1 MSNWK
6 LKTSAIK
13 KAFTFVPSFFLFP
26 RKTHCICLEAQSSSV
41 FLLKAIYPIS
51 LSWSF
56 YAYTEMTKT
65 VWTRSVIEELDSS
78 EYGVTAPEYNPWL
91 WLICCHYH
99 FSPNLARFLQASSLV
114 GEPPVPKTKSWI
126 CTPTTIL
133 VITNNSN
140 PCLRPLISG
149 TTNITPLLLT
159 DPGRI
164 LK

>member
-6 LKTSAIK
+6 LKNSAIK

-65 VWTRSVIEELDSS
+65 VWTRSVIEELDSL

-91 WLICCHYH
+91 WLICYHYH

-114 GEPPVPKTKSWI
+114 GEPPVPKPSLESAHLQPFSLLPI
-126 CTPTTIL
+126 IPIL
-133 VITNNSN
+133 ALDLSYLALRILN
-140 PCLRPLISG
+140 PSLLR
-149 TTNITPLLLT
+149 